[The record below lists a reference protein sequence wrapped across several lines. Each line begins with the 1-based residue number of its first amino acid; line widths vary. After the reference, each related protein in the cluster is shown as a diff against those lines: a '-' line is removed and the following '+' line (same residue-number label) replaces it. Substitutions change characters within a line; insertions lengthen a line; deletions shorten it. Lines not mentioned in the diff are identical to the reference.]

1 MNSFTLWC
9 FPKNTYGI
17 AFWSLE
23 QNITVEWLLNY
34 RGGSFLLPHLKALE
48 EELIYRNVRY
58 QVLADGQVNQIKNE
72 IANVYAFLASD
83 EASYVNGAVLE
94 VSGGMTV

>member
-1 MNSFTLWC
+1 MRLFILSFFILFHFTGRSTQLLI
-9 FPKNTYGI
+9 PMDEAQTDHLKAYGI

-58 QVLADGQVNQIKNE
+58 QVLADRGSATSRWQ
-72 IANVYAFLASD
+72 
-83 EASYVNGAVLE
+83 
-94 VSGGMTV
+94 